1 MDFANINKQ
10 FMLIS
15 KDKYEIVDMKE
26 ADFIP
31 TITNVLICFVVN
43 TDIDKSNF
51 LKEKYDECCEEY
63 LSFVKQFE
71 QYRIYTYEFMLLS
84 KEEVKRDYD
93 GNFYYAMH

>member
-1 MDFANINKQ
+1 MDFTNINKQ

-31 TITNVLICFVVN
+31 TLTNVLICFVVN

-51 LKEKYDECCEEY
+51 LKEKYDECWEEY

-71 QYRIYTYEFMLLS
+71 QYKIYTYEFMLLS
-84 KEEVKRDYD
+84 KEEVKRDFG
-93 GNFYYAMH
+93 GNFYFAMH

>member
-10 FMLIS
+10 FMLIN
-15 KDKYEIVDMKE
+15 KDNYEIVDMKE

-51 LKEKYDECCEEY
+51 LKEKYDECCKEY
-63 LSFVKQFE
+63 LLFIKQFE

-84 KEEVKRDYD
+84 KEEVKRDFD

>member
-15 KDKYEIVDMKE
+15 KDKYEIVDIKE

-43 TDIDKSNF
+43 KDIDKSNF

-63 LSFVKQFE
+63 LSFVNQFE

-84 KEEVKRDYD
+84 KEEVKRDFD